1 MASNLKISA
10 KEIVAMPIQSVWA
23 LQDGIYDVTFDD
35 GVVLST
41 RKTQVIFN
49 RYCWELFTLFPNT
62 PIISSCD
69 VNTVIGSGFFNA
81 TTHIEQLETIFK
93 HICKVNGLRE
103 YSSKEPLL
111 RMSYV
116 ITNRIFNE
124 IVHSAGRY
132 VGTIDATDFTG
143 LVTDKAIVNIHDNL
157 KATPESVERSYKEIR
172 QYINDSVNNNR
183 FVNAYRSK
191 AINENQANQCIGP
204 RGFVTDLDRSVFRQP
219 ILSGFIRGLNTLYEL
234 LTESRTAAKSLN
246 ANDTHIRT
254 SEYASRRIQLLSMSV
269 TGVDTVDCGST
280 EYMDLLITPVVLD
293 NLHGTYYL
301 KDDGTLDVI
310 TGNETNLIDKIIKVR
325 TALGCK
331 CKDHHHICT
340 TCLGEVSNNFRE
352 NSNLGYTMVAF
363 LMEKLTQSILS
374 TKHLTHSVKKSIIRL
389 SGLATRYFHV
399 DGENNL
405 YFNKDINL
413 AGLELILPNNK
424 LGKLVDV
431 LNLPHT
437 NIALNK
443 IGELE
448 VISIRD
454 TKPKTPTTEVVD
466 ISYKD
471 RLSIITKPLLEYIK
485 TTTLTSDSRG
495 NFVIPLDKFDKTKPI
510 FSNPLKETNIISFV
524 NRIASMIETSK
535 DKTGDPYDK
544 LTTLFNTVIDQ
555 FKCNFAVLSVIVYS
569 ITTRDPAN
577 GDYRHGRNAGVPKC
591 ENKVVLFRNRSI
603 SQLLVFE
610 EQAKELLNSPEIIFS
625 NIHRQ
630 DHPCDVL
637 FSPQSIIKS

>member
-1 MASNLKISA
+1 MVSDLKTSA
-10 KEIVAMPIQSVWA
+10 KEISAMPIQQVWA
-23 LQDGIYDVTFDD
+23 LPEGTYDVMFDD
-35 GVVLST
+35 GVILPT
-41 RKTQVIFN
+41 RKTHIVFN

-62 PIISSCD
+62 PIPSSCD
-69 VNTVIGSGFFNA
+69 ANTVIGKGFFSA
-81 TTHIEQLETIFK
+81 TTHIELLETIFK
-93 HICKVNGLRE
+93 HICKVNGLRV

-111 RMSYV
+111 RMCYV

-124 IVHSAGRY
+124 IVHNAGEY

-143 LVTDKAIVNIHDNL
+143 IITDKAIINIHDNL
-157 KATPESVERSYKEIR
+157 KATPESVEHAYKEIR
-172 QYINDSVNNNR
+172 QYISDADNSNR

-219 ILSGFIRGLNTLYEL
+219 ILSGFIRGLDTLYEL

-280 EYMDLLITPVVLD
+280 EYMDLLVTPVVLE
-293 NLHGTYYL
+293 NITGTYYL

-310 TGNETNLIDKIIKVR
+310 TGHEDHLIDKIIKIR

-331 CKDHHHICT
+331 CKNPHHICT
-340 TCLGEVSNNFRE
+340 TCLGEVANNFRE

-389 SGLATRYFHV
+389 LGLAVKYFHA
-399 DGENNL
+399 DGDNNL
-405 YFNKDINL
+405 YFNKEIDL
-413 AGLELILPNNK
+413 TGLELILPNNK

-454 TKPKTPTTEVVD
+454 TKHKTPTIDIVD

-485 TTTLTSDSRG
+485 SNTLTSDSRG

-510 FSNPLKETNIISFV
+510 FNNPLKETNIISFV
-524 NRIASMIETSK
+524 NRLASMIETSK
-535 DKTGDPYDK
+535 DKTGDPYEK

-555 FKCNFAVLSVIVYS
+555 FKCNIAVLSVIVYS
-569 ITTRDPAN
+569 ITTRDSAN
-577 GDYRHGRNAGVPKC
+577 GDYRHGRVAGISKC
-591 ENKVVLFRNRSI
+591 ESKVALFRNRSI

-637 FSPQSIIKS
+637 FSPGELVK